1 MHLNPKVLVV
11 EDDRQQARYF
21 QLLLHR
27 YDPPFEVDIASDAPE
42 ALDKLAGKKYDV
54 LTIDYHLPSM
64 TGLELL
70 VQIKK
75 QYSYLPIIMVTG
87 QGDEQVAVEA
97 MRKGAQDYL
106 TKSREYLELM
116 PRILL
121 RAIRENSLAK
131 QLEESRHRYYELFHN
146 ANIAIF
152 VIDAE
157 TIHIQQM
164 NKCAEHLL
172 GLPYELGRQ
181 KAFFN
186 LVSPD
191 QQTLI
196 ENLFKNIRE
205 NGNATAENVR
215 LLHQQKRIIPTDING
230 SYLQSNE
237 HRLIELFVTDIRE
250 KLAMMRQL
258 QLSQHRLLSLFNGI
272 TDMICVLTTDYK
284 LLMGN
289 KRYLEFTG
297 NTSKSITNKKCY
309 ETLFN
314 RQTPCDICPAL
325 KTYDTGDSHFVE
337 IYHDNRIYHI
347 WTFPMQSHDG
357 RPEYIVEYAKD
368 VTEDKELERQLIKAE
383 KLASIGLLSSGI
395 AHELRNPLNI
405 IETARY
411 SIETSLEQKTPEIE
425 QKLSVIKSNVQR
437 SSAIIDNLLQ
447 FSRHS
452 DLKKEQIDL
461 SALVKSTISLLHKEM
476 MRVNIIPTVTFLG
489 ETLSVYLNLDSLKQV
504 FLNIIQ
510 NAIHAMP
517 HGGHLQINTY
527 ASRDKKWMTV
537 EFTDDGQ
544 GISEKNLKHI
554 FTPFFTTKAPN
565 EGTGLGLYLSYTLLK
580 REGGDI
586 QVESTLGTGSTFR
599 VQLPV
604 VEER

>member
-27 YDPPFEVDIASDAPE
+27 NDPPFEVDIAADAPE
-42 ALDKLAGKKYDV
+42 ALEMLAGKKYDV

-64 TGLELL
+64 TGVELL
-70 VQIKK
+70 EHIKK
-75 QYSYLPIIMVTG
+75 QYSYIPIIMVTG
-87 QGDEQVAVEA
+87 QGDEHIAVEA

-106 TKSREYLELM
+106 TKTREYLEMM

-164 NKCAEHLL
+164 NKCAEQLL
-172 GLPYELGRQ
+172 GLPYEVGRQ

-196 ENLFKNIRE
+196 ENLFKNILE
-205 NGNATAENVR
+205 NGTATAENVR
-215 LLHQQKRIIPTDING
+215 LLHQQKRIVPTDING

-250 KLAMMRQL
+250 KLAMMHQL

-272 TDMICVLTTDYK
+272 TDMICVLTTDYR

-289 KRYLEFTG
+289 RRYLEFTG
-297 NTSKSITNKKCY
+297 NTSKSITHKKCY
-309 ETLFN
+309 EALFN
-314 RQTPCDICPAL
+314 RQMPCDICPAL

-337 IYHDNRIYHI
+337 IHHDDRIYHI

-357 RPEYIVEYAKD
+357 RPEYIVEYTKD
-368 VTEDKELERQLIKAE
+368 VTEEKELEHQLIKAE
-383 KLASIGLLSSGI
+383 KLASVGLLSSGI

-411 SIETSLEQKTPEIE
+411 SIETSLEHKTPEIE

-452 DLKKEQIDL
+452 DLKKEPIDL
-461 SALVKSTISLLHKEM
+461 GALIKSTISLLHKEM
-476 MRVNIIPTVTFLG
+476 MRMNIKPTLTFG
-489 ETLSVYLNLDSLKQV
+489 ETPLVYLNLDSLKQV

-510 NAIHAMP
+510 NAVQAMP
-517 HGGHLQINTY
+517 LGGFLQITTGTT
-527 ASRDKKWMTV
+527 RDKKKVMV
-537 EFTDDGQ
+537 DFTDNGV
-544 GISEKNLKHI
+544 GILEENMKHI

-586 QVESTLGTGSTFR
+586 QVESTQGKGSTFR
-599 VQLPV
+599 VQLPA
-604 VEER
+604 VEES